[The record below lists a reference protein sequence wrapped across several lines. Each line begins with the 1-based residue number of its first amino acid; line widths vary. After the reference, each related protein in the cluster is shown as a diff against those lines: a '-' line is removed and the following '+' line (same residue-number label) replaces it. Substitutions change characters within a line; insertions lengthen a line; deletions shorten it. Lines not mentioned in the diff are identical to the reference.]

1 MVKECSGHSI
11 KIRTEFTETLRKAD
25 AERKHQKYLDQKKRE
40 EEESLARNL
49 KNAERMAKK
58 DAIKADFGKKKMLR

>member
-1 MVKECSGHSI
+1 VLRDIEGKLELAAEVFDMVKECSGHSI
-11 KIRTEFTETLRKAD
+11 KIKSEFTETLRKAD

-49 KNAERMAKK
+49 KN
-58 DAIKADFGKKKMLR
+58 